1 MSGAALRHVHLLAAA
16 EEVGGLDPDQ
26 HRQLPPLDHLPCLAR
41 VVDQPEP
48 ALAAAA
54 GLRVDVALQP
64 PKGLDLLADSGRLV
78 AGMGLDGLDLA
89 DRLVLDRLRDD
100 QTLAR
105 HPVPLQP
112 DVVGL
117 LVGDG
122 VVDRPAGEGRPAVR
136 VVGPEGE
143 ARAQEVAGDV
153 EAPVGAVHVR
163 VVTEGLGDAVGV
175 EGLAGEDRAAG
186 AQIGGDM
193 QMHVGEAEDVALAVG
208 PAERRARSVQ
218 AGLGER
224 RAAADPNQPEE
235 VAGPSLADRE
245 APTRLPCAGAA
256 GSAATKPNR
265 SPPRRDHPPGGR
277 RAGRRLAGH
286 RPSGPTPSRAPP

>member
-1 MSGAALRHVHLLAAA
+1 
-16 EEVGGLDPDQ
+16 
-26 HRQLPPLDHLPCLAR
+26 
-41 VVDQPEP
+41 
-48 ALAAAA
+48 
-54 GLRVDVALQP
+54 
-64 PKGLDLLADSGRLV
+64 
-78 AGMGLDGLDLA
+78 MGLDGLDLA

-117 LVGDG
+117 LVGDR
-122 VVDRPAGEGRPAVR
+122 VVDRPAGEGRPSVR
-136 VVGPEGE
+136 VVSSEGQ

-193 QMHVGEAEDVALAVG
+193 QMHVGEADDVALAVG
-208 PAERRARSVQ
+208 PAERRARGVQ

-235 VAGPSLADRE
+235 AIMAPRTRTEKHEAAVGGGAELGAVGDRPE
-245 APTRLPCAGAA
+245 RD
-256 GSAATKPNR
+256 R
-265 SPPRRDHPPGGR
+265 PPRHVGHPPGGR
-277 RAGRRLAGH
+277 RARGVRAGH
-286 RPSGPTPSRAPP
+286 RRVGTDAEQASALILRQEVPERRGLPEEPRRGGCIRAVAGAG